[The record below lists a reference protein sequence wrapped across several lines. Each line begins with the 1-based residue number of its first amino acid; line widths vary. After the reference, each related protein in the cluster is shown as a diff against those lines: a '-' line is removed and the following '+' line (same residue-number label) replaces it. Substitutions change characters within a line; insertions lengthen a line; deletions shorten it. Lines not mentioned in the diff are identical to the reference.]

1 MNAPE
6 FSRMRRFN
14 MKAKVSLGLVGLFL
28 IFSILACDLSVGNLA
43 GGQSVRGSGSVVEES
58 RSVSGVSK
66 VELAMP
72 GTLHI
77 SIGSSE
83 ELQIEAED
91 NLLEYIQTN
100 VRGNTL
106 RIETQRGINL
116 QATRPIEYY
125 LTVAELEAVDISSSG
140 DVEVKDLESESFSA
154 SISSSGNLLISNL
167 VGDSLQVNISSSG
180 DLDILGGEVKEQ
192 TIRLSSSGE
201 YHARDLAST
210 GADVTLSS
218 SGDATVRVSE
228 RLTGRLSSSG
238 NLYYIG
244 NPNLDVSMSSSG
256 RTEQID

>member
-1 MNAPE
+1 
-6 FSRMRRFN
+6 
-14 MKAKVSLGLVGLFL
+14 MKNKIVFALAGLVL
-28 IFSILACDLSVGNLA
+28 IISILACDLSVSNLA

-58 RSVSGVSK
+58 RSVSGISK

-140 DVEVKDLESESFSA
+140 DVEVADLESQSFSA

-167 VGDSLQVNISSSG
+167 VGDSLQVKISSSG
-180 DLDILGGEVKEQ
+180 DLEILGGEVQEQ
-192 TIRLSSSGE
+192 TIRLSSSGG
-201 YHARDLAST
+201 YNARDLAST
-210 GADVTLSS
+210 EADVTLSS
-218 SGDATVRVSE
+218 SGDATIQVSG

-244 NPNLDVSMSSSG
+244 NPTLDVSMSSSG
-256 RTEQID
+256 RTERID